1 MASRLRFPISRSQ
14 LKHSQNR
21 INESHKRVT
30 TTTTTTT
37 YAVKEELIQ
46 SPSAEPTHDSKISR
60 SSSSSSK
67 LVLVAGG
74 SGGVVASLLNRN
86 IKSRLLVQDPEKAI
100 SFFGKQDEETLQVIK
115 GILGTQRILI
125 HLSLRSL
132 LCSIQFYIILFDY
145 IYLNE

>member
-21 INESHKRVT
+21 INESH
-30 TTTTTTT
+30 
-37 YAVKEELIQ
+37 
-46 SPSAEPTHDSKISR
+46 
-60 SSSSSSK
+60 
-67 LVLVAGG
+67 VLH
-74 SGGVVASLLNRN
+74 SLLHLQLLIPLSPFLALEEACSRRWWLRWCWN

-125 HLSLRSL
+125 HLSLR
-132 LCSIQFYIILFDY
+132 
-145 IYLNE
+145 E